1 MSKSQKGYPFPNSK
15 PFHEPKSA
23 RAARRLKEKQQKL
36 ADKLEGQS
44 SSLTETMIK
53 PTSAKGEN
61 DYPSK

>member
-36 ADKLEGQS
+36 AAKLEGQLS
-44 SSLTETMIK
+44 GLTEAMLK

-61 DYPSK
+61 DYTSE